1 MAWNAQGGGPIRLGK
16 VIVTLAITPEKV
28 TKNLPALTTNGTI
41 MGARKVQSIF
51 IQALPGN
58 TGVVYVGGPGLVV
71 ATGVDVMVSLPKGE
85 SITIKAS
92 ETMNLFNLDDVF
104 LAVAT
109 DADAA
114 YVTAQ
119 RV

>member
-16 VIVTLAITPEKV
+16 VVVTLAITPEKV
-28 TKNLPALTTNGTI
+28 TKGLPALTDNGTI

-58 TGVVYVGGPGLVV
+58 TDVLYVGGPGIVV
-71 ATGVDVMVSLPKGE
+71 ATGVDVMVSLTNGQ
-85 SITIKAS
+85 SVTIKAN
-92 ETMNLFNLDDVF
+92 ETMNLFNLDDIYI
-104 LAVAT
+104 AVAVNGEG
-109 DADAA
+109 A